1 MEGKIITIEGLDGS
15 GKSTQIDLLTEKLN
29 ELNVK
34 HKFIHFPMLNKG
46 EYGKLIAE
54 YLRGEL
60 GSLENVHPKLVA
72 LLFAEDRNE
81 HKALLEEWLRDG
93 YLVIMDRYVNSN
105 IAFQCA
111 KTASQA
117 NKAELK
123 KWILDFE
130 FNHNNLPSPDLSF
143 FLNVPFSQI
152 EKSLNASRTGA
163 DREYLNGKKDI
174 HEDSLE
180 LQRGVYN
187 EYLTLLEE
195 QPNFQSIACFGD
207 NNSWLT
213 PTEIHNTILD
223 GIKRFDGKLLD
234 NTTVVQ

>member
-15 GKSTQIDLLTEKLN
+15 GKSTQIDLLIGKLN
-29 ELNVK
+29 ELGVK

-60 GSLENVHPKLVA
+60 GSLEHVHPKLVA

-81 HKALLEEWLRDG
+81 HKALLDGWLNEG
-93 YLVIMDRYVNSN
+93 YLIIMDRYVNSN

-111 KTASQA
+111 KT
-117 NKAELK
+117 KEKVDKIELK

-130 FNHNNLPSPDLSF
+130 FNHNSLPTPDLSL
-143 FLNVPFSQI
+143 FLNVPFSHI
-152 EKSLNASRTGA
+152 ENSLNSARTGA
-163 DREYLNGKKDI
+163 DRAYLNGKKDI

-180 LQRGVYN
+180 LQANVYK
-187 EYLTLLEE
+187 EYLTLLDE
-195 QPNFQSIACFGD
+195 QSNFHEIECFGND
-207 NNSWLT
+207 ANWL
-213 PTEIHNTILD
+213 PKNEIHEAI
-223 GIKRFDGKLLD
+223 IEKIHLLD
-234 NTTVVQ
+234 NTIFKNRIFVK